1 MRDYRMNFLG
11 SSNIL
16 MFYPGKEPKK
26 NLYQWSYINSVRI
39 FILKKCDPC
48 FYDLLI
54 IKEYKK
60 DLLTAMNK
68 SQKNNLREKLFLI
81 G

>member
-1 MRDYRMNFLG
+1 M
-11 SSNIL
+11 
-16 MFYPGKEPKK
+16 
-26 NLYQWSYINSVRI
+26 V
-39 FILKKCDPC
+39 KKCDLC